1 MNLTCTYTERNDK
14 ATTIAKEILM
24 QKDGTFLLYGKK
36 GIGKKSFVKKTFN
49 YLNNKILI
57 YRLVDNSLCSLKGN
71 ERNFSISFSLNYI
84 LGISISGKDDS
95 SILNYIINKFN
106 KKISF
111 KDYLIYIPDYEYTS
125 PEERKFLN
133 ILFNHKSFIEKKI
146 GKKITVLTTVNERFI
161 FEIIKSQFRNHVN
174 FSDLK
179 KENIKKYLIE
189 NFDIVDGVLTK
200 ENLSTIFNLCGSNL
214 NLVNLYYEHIINKNF
229 CSLSEDFDKILEEKI
244 SGIDFIDSC
253 KKDNLKYLLDISSLT
268 LGSFSLDI
276 VEYVI
281 KENIQLKQNI
291 KKYFDYSVEQYL
303 FEIEHNKYEFL
314 SNEIKSYL
322 FNKVKGQYKSIIQS
336 YYEYLTKYLED
347 NYTERVLYLYQCTQE
362 LNSEIWGLIILALSK
377 NFLLNDLIELKK
389 IDDIFS
395 DMNKHKDDERL
406 FNNIKSAFRYHYNQ
420 DYMSCI
426 KILEKVNVDDL
437 NLIGNAELTR
447 LKFKSGLLGKVDG
460 ILSKEDVFNL
470 ANKLEG
476 FIINKEIQINVPLH
490 SKEYAFRFRI
500 LQDILPYILD
510 SLNDRNRFS
519 LLHNEFINISRYIN
533 GTFIKRD
540 FYEYMHHV
548 FNRKAFLFEPPN
560 IALMYYNEAK
570 HYFEKNDFYYE
581 LVMTLA
587 GRAGMYIFTKE
598 YSKAISDCNYSID
611 YIKKYNL
618 NIPQPEKIYNNL
630 YISEFLKCETD
641 CINKIDNI
649 LRCAQMTISKLRRL
663 LSNEAN
669 AKNHVILT
677 NIASLSLYIG
687 NIESYI
693 ETKEIIEKSL
703 NCKDV
708 SDIKDDTINDFY
720 RYHFAW
726 YEFYKNIIHSNW
738 EQCQRILNDLNGFH
752 PALFNNKLE
761 IIARTKA
768 AQLLLDEQKVP
779 TNIEFCI
786 NFTKSISSVKE
797 KFNSRGLLLSDLQFT
812 SYN

>member
-1 MNLTCTYTERNDK
+1 MTLTCSYIERNDK
-14 ATTIAKEILM
+14 ATTIANEILV

-36 GIGKKSFVKKTFN
+36 GIGKKTFVKKIFN
-49 YLNNKILI
+49 CLNNKVLI
-57 YRLVDNSLCSLKGN
+57 YRLIDNSLCSLKGN
-71 ERNFSISFSLNYI
+71 ERNFSVSFSLSYI
-84 LGISISGKDDS
+84 LGISFLEKDDS
-95 SILNYIINKFN
+95 SIVNYIINKFN
-106 KKISF
+106 KKISL
-111 KDYLIYIPDYEYTS
+111 KNYLIYIPDYEYTS
-125 PEERKFLN
+125 TEERKFLN
-133 ILFNHKSFIEKKI
+133 ILVKHKSFIEKKI
-146 GKKITVLTTVNERFI
+146 GKKVTVLTTVNEKFI
-161 FEIIKSQFRNHVN
+161 FEIIKSQFKNHIN

-179 KENIKKYLIE
+179 IENIEKYLMA
-189 NFDIVDGVLTK
+189 NFDIVEDVLTK
-200 ENLSTIFNLCGSNL
+200 ENLNTIYNLCGSNL
-214 NLVNLYYEHIINKNF
+214 NLVNLYYEHILNKNS
-229 CSLSEDFDKILEEKI
+229 CNLNEEFDKILDEKI

-253 KKDNLKYLLDISSLT
+253 KKDNLKYLLEISSLT
-268 LGSFSLDI
+268 LASFSLDI

-303 FEIEHNKYEFL
+303 FEMEHNKYEFL
-314 SNEIKSYL
+314 SDEIKSYL
-322 FNKVKGQYKSIIQS
+322 FNKSKVLYKSIFQS

-362 LNSEIWGLIILALSK
+362 LNNEVWGLIILALSK

-395 DMNKHKDDERL
+395 NMNKYKDDKRL
-406 FNNIKSAFRYHYNQ
+406 FNSIKSAFRHHHNQ

-426 KILEKVNVDDL
+426 KVLEEINIDDL

-447 LKFKSGLLGKVDG
+447 LKFKSGILGKVDE
-460 ILSKEDVFNL
+460 ILSKEDIFNL
-470 ANKLEG
+470 VNKLEG
-476 FIINKEIQINVPLH
+476 FIINKGIQVNVPLY
-490 SKEYAFRFRI
+490 SKEYAFRFII

-510 SLNDRNRFS
+510 SLNDRNRFN
-519 LLHNEFINISRYIN
+519 LLYDEFVNISRHIN
-533 GTFIKRD
+533 GTFIKSD
-540 FYEYMHHV
+540 FYKYMHHV

-570 HYFEKNDFYYE
+570 HYFKKNDFYCE

-598 YSKAISDCNYSID
+598 YSKAIKDCNYSID

-618 NIPQPEKIYNNL
+618 SIPQPEKIYNNL
-630 YISEFLKCETD
+630 YISEFLKCEVD
-641 CINKIDNI
+641 YVNKIDNVLHCAKI
-649 LRCAQMTISKLRRL
+649 TIRNLRCL

-687 NIESYI
+687 DIESYI
-693 ETKEIIEKSL
+693 KTKEIIEKSL

-708 SDIKDDTINDFY
+708 SAIKDNTINDFY

-726 YEFYKNIIHSNW
+726 YEFYKNIINSNW
-738 EQCQRILNDLNGFH
+738 KQCQIILNDLNGFY
-752 PALFNNKLE
+752 PALFHNKLE
-761 IIARTKA
+761 IIARIKA
-768 AQLLLDEQKVP
+768 AQLLLDEQKIP
-779 TNIEFCI
+779 TNIDFCI

-797 KFNSRGLLLSDLQFT
+797 KFDSRGLLLSDLQFT